1 MTEEQLQKLLDK
13 QAKAIADQ
21 LDKRLDERLKTQE
34 ERLTEHFD
42 KRLDTQLASLFGQ
55 VTKHFDA
62 RFDELRND
70 LTSRIDQV
78 QTTVDGIAQHLDTF
92 EQEQTIINHQV
103 DGKLDQ
109 LAEATG
115 IKWVTE

>member
-1 MTEEQLQKLLDK
+1 MSGVMTIDEEQLRKLLDT
-13 QAKAIADQ
+13 QAAQITGYVTRQ
-21 LDKRLDERLKTQE
+21 LDERIHTLE
-34 ERLTEHFD
+34 
-42 KRLDTQLASLFGQ
+42 SNMNN
-55 VTKHFDA
+55 
-62 RFDELRND
+62 RFDRL
-70 LTSRIDQV
+70 
-78 QTTVDGIAQHLDTF
+78 QTTVDGIAKHLDSF